1 MRILILFV
9 ATGAG
14 SGYSPIASGT
24 VGSALGVLL
33 FAALVWGFG
42 LSTVG
47 LVAVIGVLTIVGI
60 WAAGRAEQIFGRKDD
75 GRITVDEVV
84 GMLVA
89 LVALPARLEV
99 IVAAFFLFRLF
110 DIWKPPPAGWLEA
123 LGGGTG
129 CVADDM
135 MAGVYANLAGQV
147 LWRWILGTT

>member
-24 VGSALGVLL
+24 VGSAVGVLL
-33 FAALVWGFG
+33 FLLLVWVLELSTLGLLAVIAAL
-42 LSTVG
+42 TV
-47 LVAVIGVLTIVGI
+47 IGI
-60 WAAGRAEQIFGRKDD
+60 WAAARAEGIFGRKDD
-75 GRITVDEVV
+75 GRITIDEVV
-84 GMLVA
+84 GMLIA
-89 LVALPARLEV
+89 LVALPARIEV

-110 DIWKPPPAGWLEA
+110 DVWKPPPANRLEA

-129 CVADDM
+129 VVADDM

-147 LWRWILGTT
+147 LWRFFLGAT